1 MGKQHSNEDVQRL
14 KMLSYQVKATTYLK
28 GNVKNDFMGDC
39 ILRGIT
45 EANLLREIV
54 MLHYDIM
61 KKYAVEKKEFSD
73 IKKLLL

>member
-54 MLHYDIM
+54 VLHYDIM
-61 KKYAVEKKEFSD
+61 KKYSVEKKEFSD